1 MDFKER
7 FLTAMHHEE
16 PDRVPVMGL
25 IMDPATVNQILHK
38 RPVDFPGMLRK
49 PVLRTAVRGLLNA
62 NRYWDRMYYGNFSG
76 ALEGAIE
83 LGFDANW
90 TIYAYMQLH
99 TDPESSLGAVW
110 HDVFG
115 RVWEM
120 GSDDRGN
127 MSVNYTRALCGTE
140 EQWEAWVEAK
150 APLFERVIANATAFH
165 ARLVKEYGDRILPI
179 GYAAPGIFEN
189 SWQAIGFVNFTK
201 LVYEKPEFVER
212 VVAFHT
218 DFYLRYLAGVMES
231 GVEVVLGGDDLGHKT
246 GPLMRPQ
253 LVEKI
258 FGESYRRVS
267 DLVHRSGKK
276 LVFHSCGRIYE
287 FLDRFVDWGFDGII
301 TMEPTAGMELSK
313 VREQVGH
320 DLVLIGNLD
329 VSHLLVRGT
338 REEVEEA
345 VKRAIRD
352 AARGGGYVLS
362 AAHSHPFVDPER
374 LRWMVETAHTHGRY
388 PISL

>member
-1 MDFKER
+1 MDFKQR

-38 RPVDFPGMLRK
+38 QPVDFPGMLRK
-49 PVLRTAVRGLLNA
+49 PVLRKIVQGLLNS
-62 NRYWDRMYYGNFSG
+62 NRYWDRMYYANFSG
-76 ALEGAIE
+76 ALQGAIE

-99 TDPESSLGAVW
+99 PDPESPLGAVW

-127 MSVNYTRALCGTE
+127 MSVNYTRGLCGTE
-140 EQWEAWVEAK
+140 AQWEAWVEAK

-165 ARLVKEYGDRILPI
+165 ARLVREYGDRILPI

-189 SWQAIGFVNFTK
+189 SWQAMGFVNFMK
-201 LVYEKPEFVER
+201 LVYEKPEFIER

-218 DFYLRYLAGVMES
+218 DFYLRYLEGVMAS
-231 GVEVVLGGDDLGHKT
+231 GIEVVLGGDDLGHKT
-246 GPLMRPQ
+246 GPLMRPE
-253 LVEKI
+253 LVEKF

-267 DLVHRSGKK
+267 DLVHRGGRK

-313 VREQVGH
+313 VRKQVGR

-329 VSHLLVRGT
+329 VSQLLVRGT
-338 REEVEEA
+338 REEVEDA

-374 LRWMVETAHTHGRY
+374 LRWMVEAAHAHGRY

>member
-1 MDFKER
+1 
-7 FLTAMHHEE
+7 
-16 PDRVPVMGL
+16 
-25 IMDPATVNQILHK
+25 
-38 RPVDFPGMLRK
+38 MLRK
-49 PVLRTAVRGLLNA
+49 PLLRGAIRRLLNS
-62 NRYWDRMYYGNFSG
+62 NWYWNRMYYGNFSG
-76 ALEGAIE
+76 AVEGAIE

-90 TIYAYMQLH
+90 TIYAYMQLQP
-99 TDPESSLGAVW
+99 DPESPIGVVW

-127 MSVNYTRALCGTE
+127 MSVNYTRALCDGE
-140 EQWEAWVEAK
+140 ERWEAWAAEK

-165 ARLVKEYGDRILPI
+165 QRLANEYGDRILPI

-201 LVYEKPEFVER
+201 FVYEKPEFVKR

-218 DFYLRYLAGVMES
+218 DFYLRYLAGVMQS
-231 GVEVVLGGDDLGHKT
+231 GVEVVLGGDDLGQKT
-246 GPLMRPQ
+246 GPLMRPE
-253 LVEKI
+253 LIEKL
-258 FGESYRRVS
+258 FGESYRRVAE
-267 DLVHRSGKK
+267 LVHRSGKK
-276 LVFHSCGRIYE
+276 FVFHSCGRIYE
-287 FLDRFVDWGFDGII
+287 FLERFVDWGFDGII

-329 VSHLLVRGT
+329 VSRLLVNGT
-338 REEVEEA
+338 RAEVEEA

-374 LRWMVETAHTHGRY
+374 LRWMVEAAHEHGRY
-388 PISL
+388 PIRL

>member
-1 MDFKER
+1 MDFKQR

-49 PVLRTAVRGLLNA
+49 PVLRKVVQGLLNS

-76 ALEGAIE
+76 ALQGAIE

-99 TDPESSLGAVW
+99 PDSESPLGAVW

-127 MSVNYTRALCGTE
+127 MSVNYTRALCGSE
-140 EQWEAWVEAK
+140 EQWEAWVAEK
-150 APLFERVIANATAFH
+150 APLFERVIANAAAFH
-165 ARLVKEYGDRILPI
+165 ERLVKEYGDRILPI

-189 SWQAIGFVNFTK
+189 SWQAMGFVNFMK
-201 LVYEKPEFVER
+201 LVYEKPEFIER

-218 DFYLRYLAGVMES
+218 DFYLRYLEGVMES
-231 GVEVVLGGDDLGHKT
+231 GVEVVLAGDDLGHKT
-246 GPLMRPQ
+246 GPLMRPE
-253 LVEKI
+253 LVEKL

-287 FLDRFVDWGFDGII
+287 FLDRFVDWGFDGLI

-338 REEVEEA
+338 REEVEDA

-352 AARGGGYVLS
+352 AARGGGYILS
-362 AAHSHPFVDPER
+362 AAHSHPFIDPER
-374 LRWMVETAHTHGRY
+374 LRWMVEAAHTHGRY

>member
-1 MDFKER
+1 MNFEER
-7 FLTAMHHEE
+7 FLTALHHEE

-49 PVLRTAVRGLLNA
+49 PVLRKAIRSLLNA

-76 ALEGAIE
+76 AMKGAIE

-90 TIYAYMQLH
+90 AIYAYMQLH
-99 TDPESSLGAVW
+99 PDSESPLGAVW
-110 HDVFG
+110 QDVFG
-115 RVWEM
+115 RVWETS
-120 GSDDRGN
+120 SDERGN
-127 MSVNYTRALCGTE
+127 MSVNYTRALCSTE
-140 EQWEAWVEAK
+140 ERWEAWVAEK
-150 APLFERVIANATAFH
+150 APLFDRVIANATAFH
-165 ARLVKEYGDRILPI
+165 ARLVAEYGDRILPI

-201 LVYEKPEFVER
+201 FVYEKPEFVKR
-212 VVAFHT
+212 VVEFQT
-218 DFYLRYLAGVMES
+218 DFYLRYLEGVMES
-231 GVEVVLGGDDLGHKT
+231 GLEVVLGGDDLGQKT
-246 GPLMRPQ
+246 GPLMRPE
-253 LVEKI
+253 LVDRF

-267 DLVHRSGKK
+267 ELVHRRGKK
-276 LVFHSCGRIYE
+276 LIFHSCGRIYE
-287 FLDRFVDWGFDGII
+287 FLDRVVDCGFDGII
-301 TMEPTAGMELSK
+301 TMEPTAGMDLGR

-329 VSHLLVRGT
+329 VSQLLVSGT
-338 REEVEEA
+338 REEVVAA

-374 LRWMVETAHTHGRY
+374 LRWMVDAAHTYGRY

>member
-49 PVLRTAVRGLLNA
+49 PVLRAAVRRLLNA
-62 NRYWDRMYYGNFSG
+62 NRYWDRMYYGNSSG

-99 TDPESSLGAVW
+99 PDPESPLGAVW

-127 MSVNYTRALCGTE
+127 MSVNYTGALCGTE
-140 EQWEAWVEAK
+140 QQWETWVEAK

-218 DFYLRYLAGVMES
+218 DFYLRYLEGVMES
-231 GVEVVLGGDDLGHKT
+231 GVEVVLAGDDLGHKT

-253 LVEKI
+253 LVEKF

-276 LVFHSCGRIYE
+276 LVFHSCGKIYE

-313 VREQVGH
+313 VRERVGH

-362 AAHSHPFVDPER
+362 AAHSHPFIDPER
-374 LRWMVETAHTHGRY
+374 LGWMVEAAHAHGRY